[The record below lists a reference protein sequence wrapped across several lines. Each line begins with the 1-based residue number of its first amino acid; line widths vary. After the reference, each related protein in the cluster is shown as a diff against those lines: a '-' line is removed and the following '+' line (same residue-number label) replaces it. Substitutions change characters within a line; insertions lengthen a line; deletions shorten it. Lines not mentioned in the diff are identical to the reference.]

1 METEE
6 RLVKSQDF
14 GIRLILAFKA
24 SCLDFFF
31 SIVLFI
37 LQNTETKDVRES
49 DLTVASCFCHDQ

>member
-1 METEE
+1 M
-6 RLVKSQDF
+6 KSQDF